1 MTEFSGASNPFRK
14 SELIINKSKF
24 IGYSVIANSR
34 EGFLARVKEIKINNP
49 SASHAVYGLL
59 IKKNTIEP
67 HFSDDGEPSGTGG
80 RPLISILESKKII
93 NGGLVVVRYYGGIN
107 LGMGGLARAYSQAGS
122 KAILASRL
130 DNFIELYDSILTIKY
145 SSLDFI
151 SKVILDNK
159 GVILDRNF
167 DQNIILKIKV
177 SASTKALIEKKFPAT
192 KIQLL
197 V

>member
-1 MTEFSGASNPFRK
+1 MHILISEGK
-14 SELIINKSKF
+14 SELIVNKSKF

-34 EGFLARVKEIKINNP
+34 EGFLARVREIKINNP

-130 DNFIELYDSILTIKY
+130 DNFIELKDYILTIKY
-145 SSLDFI
+145 NLLDFI

-167 DQNIILKIKV
+167 DQNIILKIRV
-177 SASTKALIEKKFPAT
+177 STSTKALIEKKFPTT
-192 KIQLL
+192 KIQSL

>member
-1 MTEFSGASNPFRK
+1 MHILISEGK
-14 SELIINKSKF
+14 SELIVNKSKF

-34 EGFLARVKEIKINNP
+34 EVFLARVREIKLNNS
-49 SASHAVYGLL
+49 SAGHAVYGML

-67 HFSDDGEPSGTGG
+67 YFSDDGEPSGTGG

-107 LGMGGLARAYSQAGS
+107 LGMGGLARAYSQTGL
-122 KAILASRL
+122 KAILASKV
-130 DNFIELYDSILTIKY
+130 DNFIELNDYILTIKY
-145 SSLDFI
+145 NLLDII

-167 DQNIILKIKV
+167 DQNIILKIRV
-177 SASTKALIEKKFPAT
+177 STSTKALIEKKFPTT
-192 KIQLL
+192 KIQSL

>member
-1 MTEFSGASNPFRK
+1 MHILISEGK
-14 SELIINKSKF
+14 SELIVNKSKF

-34 EGFLARVKEIKINNP
+34 EGFLARVREIKLNNS
-49 SASHAVYGLL
+49 SAGHAVYGLL

-130 DNFIELYDSILTIKY
+130 DNFIELNDYILSIKY
-145 SSLDFI
+145 NDLNFI
-151 SKVILDNK
+151 YKVIHDNK
-159 GVILDRNF
+159 GVIIDRNF
-167 DQNIILKIKV
+167 AKNVTLKIRV
-177 SASTKALIEKKFPAT
+177 SASTKALIEKKFPTT
-192 KIQLL
+192 KIQSLA
-197 V
+197 

>member
-1 MTEFSGASNPFRK
+1 MHILISEGK

-130 DNFIELYDSILTIKY
+130 DNFIELKDYILTIKY
-145 SSLDFI
+145 NSLDFI

-167 DQNIILKIKV
+167 DQNIILKIRV
-177 SASTKALIEKKFPAT
+177 STSTKALIEKKFPTT
-192 KIQLL
+192 KIQSL

>member
-1 MTEFSGASNPFRK
+1 MRILISEEQ
-14 SELIINKSKF
+14 SELIVNKSKF

-34 EGFLARVKEIKINNP
+34 EGFLDKVREIKINNP
-49 SASHAVYGLL
+49 SANHAVYGLL

-107 LGMGGLARAYSQAGS
+107 LGMGGLARAYSQAGL

-130 DNFIELYDSILTIKY
+130 DNFIELYDYILTIKY

-167 DQNIILKIKV
+167 DQNIILKIRV
-177 SASTKALIEKKFPAT
+177 STSTKALIEKKFPTT

-197 V
+197 G

>member
-1 MTEFSGASNPFRK
+1 MRILISEEQ
-14 SELIINKSKF
+14 SELIVNKSKL

-34 EGFLARVKEIKINNP
+34 ESFLDKVREIKINNP
-49 SASHAVYGLL
+49 SASHAVYGLR

-130 DNFIELYDSILTIKY
+130 DNFIELNYYILTIKY
-145 SSLDFI
+145 NSLDLI
-151 SKVILDNK
+151 YKVIYDNK
-159 GVILDRNF
+159 GIIIDRNF
-167 DQNIILKIKV
+167 DQNVTLKIRV
-177 SASTKALIEKKFPAT
+177 STSTKALIEKKFPT
-192 KIQLL
+192 IKIQSLA
-197 V
+197 

>member
-1 MTEFSGASNPFRK
+1 MRILISEGK

-49 SASHAVYGLL
+49 SAGHAVYGLL

-122 KAILASRL
+122 RAILTSRL
-130 DNFIELYDSILTIKY
+130 DNFIELNDYILSIKY
-145 SSLDFI
+145 NDLNFI
-151 SKVILDNK
+151 YKVIHDNK
-159 GVILDRNF
+159 GVIIDRNF
-167 DQNIILKIKV
+167 AQNVTLKIRV
-177 SASTKALIEKKFPAT
+177 SASTKALIEKKFPTT
-192 KIQLL
+192 KIQSLA
-197 V
+197 

>member
-1 MTEFSGASNPFRK
+1 MRILISEEQ
-14 SELIINKSKF
+14 SELIVNKSKF

-34 EGFLARVKEIKINNP
+34 EGFLDKVREIKINNP
-49 SASHAVYGLL
+49 SASHAVYGLR

-67 HFSDDGEPSGTGG
+67 YFSDDGEPSGTGG

-130 DNFIELYDSILTIKY
+130 DNFIELNDYKIILNY
-145 SSLDFI
+145 NSLDII
-151 SKVILDNK
+151 SKVILNNK
-159 GVILDRNF
+159 GVIMDRKF
-167 DQNIILKIKV
+167 DQNITLKIRV
-177 SASTKALIEKKFPAT
+177 SDLTKALIEKKFPTT
-192 KIQLL
+192 KIQSLA
-197 V
+197 

>member
-1 MTEFSGASNPFRK
+1 MRILISEEQ
-14 SELIINKSKF
+14 SELIVNKSKF

-34 EGFLARVKEIKINNP
+34 EGFLDKVREIKINNP
-49 SASHAVYGLL
+49 SASHTVYGLR

-67 HFSDDGEPSGTGG
+67 HFSDDGEPPGTGG

-130 DNFIELYDSILTIKY
+130 DNFIELHDYILFIKY
-145 SSLDFI
+145 SSLDYI
-151 SKVILDNK
+151 SKVVLDNK

-167 DQNIILKIKV
+167 DQNITLKIRV
-177 SASTKALIEKKFPAT
+177 SASTKALIEKKFPTA
-192 KIQLL
+192 KIQSL

>member
-1 MTEFSGASNPFRK
+1 MHILISEGK

-59 IKKNTIEP
+59 IKKNTIEL

-93 NGGLVVVRYYGGIN
+93 NSGLVVVRYYGGIN

-130 DNFIELYDSILTIKY
+130 DNFIELYDYILTIKY

-167 DQNIILKIKV
+167 DQNITLKIRV
-177 SASTKALIEKKFPAT
+177 STRTKELIEKKFT
-192 KIQLL
+192 MVKIQSLA
-197 V
+197 